1 MFDMKPVLIL
11 LAGVALGAFRLLPEF
26 FFSVSDI
33 ALKCALVLLFI
44 CIGLDMGQEE
54 RLWTSLRKMDWRTLS
69 LPVAALLG
77 SVTGGSLAGL
87 VVGVPLAIS
96 AAASAG
102 CGYYS
107 ITMILMK
114 EVASLDAAT
123 LGFIAN
129 LLRELTIIVGM
140 PLIVRF
146 FGKNGAIGA
155 AGATSM
161 DTALP
166 FIVRSAGKDIAVLS
180 FVSGVVL
187 TLLIPFAIP
196 LIYNFLS

>member
-1 MFDMKPVLIL
+1 MFDIKPILIL
-11 LAGVALGAFRLLPEF
+11 LAGVALGALNLLPEA
-26 FFSVSDI
+26 FFSVSDM
-33 ALKCALVLLFI
+33 ALKGALILLFL

-54 RLWTSLRKMDWRTLS
+54 RLWTSLKKMDWRTMS
-69 LPVAALLG
+69 LPVACFVG
-77 SVTGGSLAGL
+77 SITGGILTGLA
-87 VVGVPLAIS
+87 VGIPLAVS

-107 ITMILMK
+107 ITMILLK
-114 EVASLDAAT
+114 EVSTLDAAT

-129 LLRELTIIVGM
+129 LLRELTIIIGM
-140 PLIVRF
+140 PLVVRL

-155 AGATSM
+155 AGATAM

-166 FIVRSAGKDIAVLS
+166 FIVKSAGKDIAVLS

-187 TLLIPFAIP
+187 TLIIPLAIP
-196 LIYNFLS
+196 IIYRFFS